1 MLNKFLNKKML
12 LFLLLTI
19 LILISFSNY
28 IKTNDNLLQLFL
40 KEEKEIKEDSEE
52 IFMAQENI
60 EKDAKKKTIIKEQ
73 PSKDNA
79 EKNIK
84 ELPLKIASIEEIKNP
99 FYKEKNENKQ
109 DRKTEYNYLD
119 LKPEASLRI
128 LEKEIT
134 AVKAVADQKNKSSIE
149 SKDNPPE
156 ADHDNKNKN
165 IAVIDL
171 KKIELPFTLIG
182 IVKNSNYQA
191 ALFSYQGKSVMKK
204 EMEIINSFL
213 IKKIESKSVIISF
226 EGQELELKLWG
237 ADIVEKEK

>member
-1 MLNKFLNKKML
+1 MLNKFLSKKIV

-73 PSKDNA
+73 PSKNNA

-84 ELPLKIASIEEIKNP
+84 ELPLKIASIEEIKDP
-99 FYKEKNENKQ
+99 FYNEKNENNQ
-109 DRKTEYNYLD
+109 NRKIEYNFLD
-119 LKPEASLRI
+119 LKPEASLRV

-149 SKDNPPE
+149 REDYPNE
-156 ADHDNKNKN
+156 ADNNKNKT
-165 IAVIDL
+165 ALVIDL

-182 IVKNSNYQA
+182 IVKNSNYKA